1 MRKIPVLIIG
11 AGPTGLMMASQLAI
25 QEVPFLIVDKDPAAT
40 TESRAIGLQARSMEI
55 FSQMGIV
62 DKFLEGGYIA
72 KGVNF
77 VAKGKVRAHV
87 PLASFGQNLTKYPFV
102 FMHEQSKTEKNF
114 IDFLKK
120 YDKHITYDTEVVSLT
135 EKDEEIEA
143 VLKHDGKEET
153 ITAMWVIGADGAHS
167 LVRHTL
173 GIPFA
178 GKTYKQSLFVMDC
191 KVETDLP
198 TDELTAMF
206 SEHSFAAV
214 FPMAN
219 HRWRIVGQLPDEL
232 NDKEEIT
239 FEEIEKDFAKRM
251 QVDMKLSDCSWI
263 SLYHSHH
270 RCVSTFQKGNFFLL
284 GDAAHIHSPVG
295 AQGMNTGLQ
304 DAYNLAWK
312 LAFVYKK
319 LAPPNLLKTMTQ
331 ERIVFAHK
339 LVHTVDRL
347 FSIVVAENRLE
358 RNFRLYIA
366 PKVIHFLVKHKKT
379 SNFLFRTISQIG
391 INYRHGPLA
400 KDASSGKFPK
410 DSPQPGDR
418 LPYVLYEGNKNIQDL
433 ITPQIMHLL
442 VFSDKEKDVQIIHEA
457 MKPYSE
463 MIKITTLPFSDE
475 TKELYKRFGTKQG
488 FYLVRP
494 DMYIACRSN
503 NFDMKNLA
511 TYLSRYF
518 INQT

>member
-1 MRKIPVLIIG
+1 MREIPVLIIG

-25 QEVPFLIVDKDPAAT
+25 QDVPFIIVDKDPAAT
-40 TESRAIGLQARSMEI
+40 TESRAIGLQARSMEV

-62 DKFLEGGYIA
+62 DKFLEGGYAA

-87 PLASFGQNLTKYPFV
+87 PLETFGRNLTKYPYV

-114 IDFLKK
+114 LDFLKK
-120 YDKHITYDTEVVSLT
+120 HDKHVTYDTEVLSLT
-135 EKDEEIEA
+135 QHENEIEA
-143 VLKHDGKEET
+143 VLKHKDGKEET
-153 ITAMWVIGADGAHS
+153 ILAAWVVGADGAHS

-178 GKTYKQSLFVMDC
+178 GNTYKQSLFVMDC

-232 NDKEEIT
+232 NNKEAIT
-239 FEEIEKDFAKRM
+239 FEDIEKDFAKRM

-263 SLYHSHH
+263 SMYHSHH
-270 RCVSTFQKGNFFLL
+270 RCVNTFQKGNFFLL

-319 LAPPNLLKTMTQ
+319 FANPNLLETMTE
-331 ERIVFAHK
+331 ERIAFAHK
-339 LVHTVDRL
+339 LVQTVDRL
-347 FSIVVAENRLE
+347 FSIVVAENKLE

-366 PKVIHFLVKHKKT
+366 PKVIHFLIKHKKT

-391 INYRHGPLA
+391 ISYRHGPLA
-400 KDASSGKFPK
+400 QNASFGEFPK
-410 DSPQPGDR
+410 DAPVPGDR
-418 LPYVLYEGNKNIQDL
+418 LPYVLFEENKNIQDV
-433 ITPQIMHLL
+433 ITPLTMHLL
-442 VFSDKEKDVQIIHEA
+442 VFSSDEKELEILKGAI
-457 MKPYSE
+457 KPYKES
-463 MIKITTLPFSDE
+463 IKVTTLPFSE
-475 TKELYKRFGTKQG
+475 KTKILYQEFGLQKG
-488 FYLVRP
+488 YYLVRP
-494 DMYIACRSN
+494 DMYIGCRSN
-503 NFDMKNLA
+503 NFDMKNLE

-518 INQT
+518 L